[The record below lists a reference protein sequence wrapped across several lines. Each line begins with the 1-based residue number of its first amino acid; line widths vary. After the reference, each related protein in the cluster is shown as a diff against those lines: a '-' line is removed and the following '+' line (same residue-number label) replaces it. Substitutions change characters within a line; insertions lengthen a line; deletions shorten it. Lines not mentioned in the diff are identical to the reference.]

1 MEAKEQFSKTTVA
14 QSEEI
19 IINCGNSHVSA
30 NIFISTSEGLSL
42 KASGLET
49 LHHDLTKEDEWLD
62 SLVDGLQKLTDKM
75 ALKGEVRFIFPGNLL
90 LTKTIRVPHVDNEKQ
105 RKIVAFELSQ
115 KMPFP
120 LSDLIWDY
128 QIIDDDGVEEE
139 VLAFAVKPE
148 VAENFSEKM
157 LTLGLTPKQITPAQV
172 LDYSAIRGAIGEAD
186 DQSEVLTINIG
197 AKSTNLLFINPTGF
211 LIRTITIGGNALSQN
226 ISDALGI
233 SFEKAEKLKKG
244 YFAQEITLTE
254 GDPSINVIQNA
265 SNQFLARTSQEITR
279 SIVTYK
285 RLKKGKSPQKIFLT
299 GRGALL
305 PNLAQYLITSQ
316 QLQVEYFDPLST
328 VKIGS
333 NVSERIKPLLPFMTS
348 EAVGLSR
355 TLFAINTNDSV
366 GLSSTINLLPSSK
379 IKSLGLKKKLPF
391 ITLSFFILSLF
402 PLPSII
408 KHNKLEKELLKKED
422 QIQSKVFLLED
433 ELEERKNLHTKLL
446 FSQSL
451 VQFIKNSHFPLIY
464 KLEDCWMI
472 HNTINFV
479 QGIITQHEI
488 GDIWL
493 DSFTLNKPDKVNNDL
508 IISPSSD
515 NLTLTITGRYLV
527 RLDDD
532 IIKDEIQD
540 ALIELDRQKKEH
552 LTNYLSQIPYID
564 KIEKKTFSIEGK
576 GDLFKRYFSHFEYQI
591 KLK

>member
-1 MEAKEQFSKTTVA
+1 MA

-30 NIFISTSEGLSL
+30 NVFISTSNGLSL
-42 KASGLET
+42 HASGLET
-49 LHHDLTKEDEWLD
+49 LHHDLTKEEAWLD
-62 SLVDGLQKLTDKM
+62 SLVDGLQKLTEKM
-75 ALKGEVRFIFPGNLL
+75 SLKGEVRFIFPGNLL
-90 LTKTIRVPHVDNEKQ
+90 LTKTIRVPHVDPEKQ

-120 LSDLIWDY
+120 LADLIWDY

-157 LTLGLTPKQITPAQV
+157 LALGLTPKQITPAQV
-172 LDYSAIRGAIGEAD
+172 LDYSAIRGVIGEAD
-186 DQSEVLTINIG
+186 EQSEVLTINIG
-197 AKSTNLLFINPTGF
+197 AKSTNLLFVNPTGF

-233 SFEKAEKLKKG
+233 GFEKAEKLKKG
-244 YFAQEITLTE
+244 YFAQEITLSE
-254 GDPSINVIQNA
+254 DDPSVGIIQSA
-265 SNQFLARTSQEITR
+265 SNQFLARISQEITR

-305 PNLAQYLITSQ
+305 PNLAQYLIESQ
-316 QLQVEYFDPLST
+316 QLQVEYFDPLSSVIMGT
-328 VKIGS
+328 SI
-333 NVSERIKPLLPFMTS
+333 SERIKPLLPFMTS

-355 TLFAINTNDSV
+355 TIFSNNSEATS
-366 GLSSTINLLPSSK
+366 GLSTTINLLPSSK
-379 IKSLGLKKKLPF
+379 LKSIGLKKKLPF
-391 ITLSFFILSLF
+391 IILSLFIISLF

-408 KHNKLEKELLKKED
+408 KHSTLEKELLVKKEK
-422 QIQSKVFLLED
+422 IQSNVYLLED
-433 ELEERKNLHTKLL
+433 DLDQKKSLQNKLL
-446 FSQSL
+446 FSQTL
-451 VQFIKNSHFPLIY
+451 VQGINNSHYPLIE
-464 KLEDCWMI
+464 KLNNSWVIQD
-472 HNTINFV
+472 TINFV
-479 QGIITQHEI
+479 QGIITEKDI

-493 DSFTLNKPDKVNNDL
+493 DSFALNKPER
-508 IISPSSD
+508 PSYGTSS
-515 NLTLTITGRYLV
+515 NTINEKLLLTITGRYLV
-527 RLDDD
+527 RLDDN
-532 IIKDEIQD
+532 IKSDQIQD
-540 ALIELDRQKKEH
+540 TLIELDRQKKEF
-552 LTNYLSQIPYID
+552 LTNYLSQIPHID